1 VGGFAVTKY
10 FIYRGNTMKR
20 TMFVPIATLL
30 FAGAMF
36 PVAAHAQTTVS
47 QITPFN
53 LTYIAYQGYFTDQ
66 GIPSA
71 GSLIDA
77 IVSKKI
83 VAQDLIRAAV
93 KINQLSV
100 QTLDD
105 RDYISNLE
113 SQMKG
118 LTDR

>member
-1 VGGFAVTKY
+1 M
-10 FIYRGNTMKR
+10 NR
-20 TMFVPIATLL
+20 TIFMSIATLL

-36 PVAAHAQTTVS
+36 PVAAQSQSTAS

-53 LTYIAYQGYFTDQ
+53 LTYIADQGYFQDQ

-71 GSLIDA
+71 GGLIDA
-77 IVSKKI
+77 IVSKQI

-93 KINQLSV
+93 KTNQLPV

-105 RDYISNLE
+105 RDYIYSLE

-118 LTDR
+118 LTES

>member
-1 VGGFAVTKY
+1 
-10 FIYRGNTMKR
+10 MKR
-20 TMFVPIATLL
+20 TMFIPIATLL

-36 PVAAHAQTTVS
+36 PVAAHAQNTAS

-53 LTYIAYQGYFTDQ
+53 LTYIAYQGYFKDQ

-71 GSLIDA
+71 GGLIDA
-77 IVSKKI
+77 IVSKRI

-93 KINQLSV
+93 TIHQLSV

-113 SQMKG
+113 GQMKG
-118 LTDR
+118 LIES

>member
-1 VGGFAVTKY
+1 
-10 FIYRGNTMKR
+10 MKR
-20 TMFVPIATLL
+20 TMFIPIATLV

-36 PVAAHAQTTVS
+36 PVTVHAQTTAS

-53 LTYIAYQGYFTDQ
+53 LTYIAYQGYFQDQ

-71 GSLIDA
+71 GGLIDA

-83 VAQDLIRAAV
+83 VARDLIQAAV
-93 KINQLSV
+93 KSHQLSV
-100 QTLDD
+100 QTLGD
-105 RDYISNLE
+105 RGYIFNLE

-118 LTDR
+118 LTES

>member
-1 VGGFAVTKY
+1 M
-10 FIYRGNTMKR
+10 NR
-20 TMFVPIATLL
+20 TMFIPIATLL

-36 PVAAHAQTTVS
+36 PAEAHAQTTVS

-53 LTYIAYQGYFTDQ
+53 LTYIAYQGYFKDR

-71 GSLIDA
+71 GGLIDA
-77 IVSKKI
+77 IVSKEI

-93 KINQLSV
+93 KTNQLPV

-105 RDYISNLE
+105 RGYIHSLE
-113 SQMKG
+113 SQMNG
-118 LTDR
+118 LTES